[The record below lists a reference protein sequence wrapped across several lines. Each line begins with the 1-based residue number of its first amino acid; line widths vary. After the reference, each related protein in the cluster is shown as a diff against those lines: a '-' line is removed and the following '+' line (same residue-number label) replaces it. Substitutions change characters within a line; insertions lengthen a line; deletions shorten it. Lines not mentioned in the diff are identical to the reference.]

1 MSESPLAASPS
12 PVAPPIRRSAGVLLH
27 PTSLPG
33 TPACGTLGAQA
44 RAWIDLLAEAGV
56 GVWQLLPLAPPDGL
70 GSPYSSPSGS
80 ALNPWLLDAD
90 DLVAEGALQPEDL
103 AGVPGGGGERTDPR
117 EAAARSR
124 ALARAL
130 AQRWPERGEEERRAF
145 RLWRQRQRFWLPDH
159 CLFMALREKHGLRP
173 WWEWSPALVRR
184 SRRALRAA
192 AHEERQAVLEEG
204 LLQWHLQR
212 QWERL
217 RERARRLGVTLFG
230 DLPFYVAHDS
240 ADVWSRQGL
249 FSLDRHGR
257 LLAQSGVP
265 PDYFSS
271 TGQLWGT
278 PVYRWWLH
286 RLTGFRW
293 WLRRLERQLDLFDL
307 LRLDHFRALEAYWSV
322 AGEATTAEEGD
333 WCPSPGAQLLRSL
346 RKRCQREGR
355 LRSDGRLPI
364 IAEDL
369 GVITPD
375 VERLRD
381 YFALPG
387 MKILQFAF
395 DGQSTNP
402 YLPANYQGPH
412 WVVYTGT
419 HDNATTLGWWRQL
432 DDGVRGQ
439 VAALVGGEVRSPGWQ
454 LLEVALRSSA
464 ELVVVPLQD
473 LLELGDEA
481 RFNTPG
487 STEGNW
493 SWRLD
498 RPLHDLRGPLK
509 GFAEMAR
516 RDQRDLADVADVEVA
531 GLGVKPG

>member
-1 MSESPLAASPS
+1 MSDPPEASGLS
-12 PVAPPIRRSAGVLLH
+12 TASTARAAGVLFH

-44 RAWIDLLAEAGV
+44 RAWIDLLAQAGV
-56 GVWQLLPLAPPDGL
+56 KVWQVLPLAPPDGL

-80 ALNPWLLDAD
+80 ALNPWLLDGE
-90 DLVAEGALQPEDL
+90 DLVACGALQPADL
-103 AGVPGGGGERTDPR
+103 QALPGGGTERLVP
-117 EAAARSR
+117 EVAAAR
-124 ALARAL
+124 ALALGQAL
-130 AQRWPERGEEERRAF
+130 AQRWPEQTAEEQRAF
-145 RLWRQRQRFWLPDH
+145 RFWSYRQRFWLKDH
-159 CLFMALREKHGLRP
+159 GLFMALRRRHGLRP
-173 WWEWSPALVRR
+173 WWEWSPELVRR
-184 SRRALRAA
+184 SRRALAA
-192 AHEERQAVLEEG
+192 AATQERQALLEEA

-212 QWERL
+212 QWQRL
-217 RERARRLGVTLFG
+217 QEQARRVGVTLFG

-249 FSLDRHGR
+249 FSLDRQGR
-257 LLAQSGVP
+257 LLEQSGVP
-265 PDYFSS
+265 PDYFSA

-293 WLRRLERQLDLFDL
+293 WMHRLERQLDLFDL

-322 AGEATTAEEGD
+322 PGQATTAENGT
-333 WCPSPGAQLLRSL
+333 WCPSPGAALLGLLQR
-346 RKRCQREGR
+346 RCRRHGR
-355 LRSDGRLPI
+355 LTAEGRLPI

-369 GVITPD
+369 GVITPE
-375 VERLRD
+375 VEQLRD
-381 YFALPG
+381 AFQMPG

-395 DGQSTNP
+395 DGQTTNP
-402 YLPANYQGPH
+402 YLPANYQGNQ

-419 HDNATTLGWWRQL
+419 HDNATTLGWWRGL
-432 DDGVRGQ
+432 DDGGRSQ
-439 VAALVGGEVRSPGWQ
+439 VANLVGAHVHAPGWQ
-454 LLEVALRSSA
+454 LLEVALNSSA

-487 STEGNW
+487 TTEGNW

-498 RPLHDLRGPLK
+498 QTVADLQGPLK
-509 GFAEMAR
+509 GLGEMAHR
-516 RDQRDLADVADVEVA
+516 HQR
-531 GLGVKPG
+531 G